1 MSYHPNYAL
10 LAAYAKGGLDSAH
23 GLAISAHLEICPH
36 CRDLV
41 HEIEAE
47 LGELLNQQAASSV
60 ALSDDANW
68 QAMFDSIVALP
79 QQAASNTPVKT
90 TPVMV
95 TVNGKQIAIPKV
107 LARLV
112 KPEQQWRSYG
122 GKVFSLPLQSEDNVR
137 MNLMYISQ
145 GVSIPQHTHK
155 GFESTLVLHGGFS
168 DENGHYDVGDFMQH
182 DGQIC
187 HSPSTP
193 QDQDCLCLTVLT
205 EPMVFTQGVARIFNL
220 FGKGLYP

>member
-10 LAAYAKGGLDSAH
+10 LAAYAEGGLDSAH

-168 DENGHYDVGDFMQH
+168 DE
-182 DGQIC
+182 
-187 HSPSTP
+187 
-193 QDQDCLCLTVLT
+193 
-205 EPMVFTQGVARIFNL
+205 
-220 FGKGLYP
+220 